1 MTNREEKPFDL
12 RDRTKNFALDVIEV
26 VENLPQGLTSE
37 TIGERLLHCV
47 TSVAVNT
54 RVSKRTKSNS
64 DFIVTMSAIEA
75 GVDECE
81 LLLEILET
89 RDLIQS
95 ETAFDLRTEASEL
108 MAIVIS
114 SLNKAKARP

>member
-26 VENLPQGLTSE
+26 VENLPQGLTSDVL
-37 TIGERLLHCV
+37 GERLLGCV

-54 RVSKRTKSNS
+54 RISKRTKSNS
-64 DFIVTMSAIEA
+64 DFISKMSVIEEEI
-75 GVDECE
+75 DECE

-89 RDLIQS
+89 RELIAA
-95 ETAFDLRTEASEL
+95 EVAFDLRTEASEL
-108 MAIVIS
+108 LAIVVS
-114 SLNKAKARP
+114 SLNKARSR